1 MAEKMFKTL
10 IFVETSQLNYLLF
23 FASVAKFIQFQTINT
38 TQISDFEN
46 YSIYFF
52 YHTAWNKRSFTKLG
66 DTVIIKNI
74 DWKVFFI
81 MITLGKMLTNFIFI
95 CINLILLFR

>member
-10 IFVETSQLNYLLF
+10 IFVETSLLNYLLF

-52 YHTAWNKRSFTKLG
+52 
-66 DTVIIKNI
+66 IIQH
-74 DWKVFFI
+74 
-81 MITLGKMLTNFIFI
+81 GTNVHLQNWAIP
-95 CINLILLFR
+95 L